1 MVVENTKEFARA
13 FNAEIL
19 LLRIV
24 EDIPI
29 WSAPLLA
36 IDKPWIAKI
45 KEVV

>member
-1 MVVENTKEFARA
+1 MITHDGRRICDMVVVNTKEFARA

-29 WSAPLLA
+29 
-36 IDKPWIAKI
+36 
-45 KEVV
+45 